1 MQESSARTS
10 GTRRVYGG
18 LYSDPAAAER
28 GIRRFRDSGYE
39 GERIGII
46 SRDRDEAKDV
56 AENTGASAA
65 AGAATGAVAGGLLGG
80 LTGLLVGIGALAI
93 PGIGPVVAGGAL
105 ASAFGI
111 GGGTAVAG
119 AGIGAGVG
127 AVGGGL
133 VGALTNLGFEKD
145 EAEYYDAG
153 VRNGRTLV
161 TVHDDDGRSESIF
174 DETGAERYRR
184 PTTGGATSRT
194 L

>member
-1 MQESSARTS
+1 MQESTARTS

-39 GERIGII
+39 SERIGII

-93 PGIGPVVAGGAL
+93 PGIGPVVGAGAL
-105 ASAFGI
+105 AAML
-111 GGGTAVAG
+111 GGTAV
-119 AGIGAGVG
+119 GVS
-127 AVGGGL
+127 
-133 VGALTNLGFEKD
+133 VGALGGALV
-145 EAEYYDAG
+145 ALG
-153 VRNGRTLV
+153 VREEEANWCEHELGRGGTLV
-161 TVHDDDGRSESIF
+161 AIEANERDAQARNLLQRAGAYDY
-174 DETGAERYRR
+174 ETRGAH
-184 PTTGGATSRT
+184 P